1 MKKDVLDKIL
11 NTHKKWLKRED
22 GGIRANL
29 IRADLSYVD
38 LRDADLRDA
47 NLSRANLSC
56 ANLSRANLS
65 CVDLRDADLR
75 DANLS
80 RANLSCVDL
89 RDANLSCADLSG
101 AYLSCASL
109 KGTNLSG
116 AKGVLSATDYMQ
128 YKFGRTNDGYIVYKT
143 FGGSYTASG
152 KWEIKPG
159 SVLTE
164 NVNFNRTENCGCGIN
179 VAPLEWVRGHYNGDI
194 WRCLIRWEWLP
205 GVCVPYNTDGQIR
218 CERVELLS
226 IVRMEDET
234 NDND

>member
-11 NTHKKWLKRED
+11 NTHKKWLKGED

-29 IRADLSYVD
+29 IRANLSY
-38 LRDADLRDA
+38 
-47 NLSRANLSC
+47 
-56 ANLSRANLS
+56 
-65 CVDLRDADLR
+65 VDLRDADLR

-89 RDANLSCADLSG
+89 RDANLSRADLSG

-164 NVNFNRTENCGCGIN
+164 NVNFNRAENCGCGIN

-226 IVRMEDET
+226 IVRMEDKT
-234 NDND
+234 HDDD